1 LGVSAASLKPI
12 GFLISENMR
21 TKAEKYSNEI
31 PDSINCSP
39 ESNFTPIPN
48 DIIRNPNISSKA
60 KTILFILLSNQIGW
74 CSHIQTI
81 LGMIKEG
88 VATVNVSLQELE
100 QLGYLKRVQYRD
112 RRTKARAG
120 SFWAYSNIPYD
131 LDYSKNISIIETK
144 GFELYPEK
152 LNVEKLNVEKLN
164 VEKLN
169 VEKLNVEKLN
179 VEKLNVENKGLI
191 ILNNNNT
198 KKKENQDIKKTKE
211 KDISVPLANF
221 LQKIIEEKKNIHITP
236 MQIEKWARDIS
247 KLIKTNQVS
256 YERIRTALRWYK
268 EHCRDEYCPVIESG
282 ASLREKFMKLEAAM
296 EREQNPFKEKERPS
310 PNTNGF
316 RSPTMQYREADRHM

>member
-1 LGVSAASLKPI
+1 
-12 GFLISENMR
+12 MR

-39 ESNFTPIPN
+39 ENNFTPIPN

-60 KTILFILLSNQIGW
+60 KTILFILLSNQVGW

-120 SFWAYSNIPYD
+120 SFWAYSNTPYD
-131 LDYSKNISIIETK
+131 LDYSKNISIIEAK

-164 VEKLN
+164 TAL
-169 VEKLNVEKLN
+169 LDI
-179 VEKLNVENKGLI
+179 ENKGLI
-191 ILNNNNT
+191 ILSNNNT
-198 KKKENQDIKKTKE
+198 KKKENQDIKKPKE

-221 LQKIIEEKKNIHITP
+221 LQKIIEEKKNIRHTP
-236 MQIEKWARDIS
+236 MQIEKWSRDIS

-256 YERIRTALRWYK
+256 YERIKTALRWYK
-268 EHCRDEYCPVIESG
+268 DHCRDEYVPVIESG
-282 ASLREKFMKLEAAM
+282 ASLREKFIKLEAAM
-296 EREQNPFKEKERPS
+296 EREQHPYKEREQPS